1 MSNKYKAPFNEFDW
15 SEMQKKYMDAL
26 MAFKSTES
34 SMDAVWVN
42 ALDDWWRS
50 AKTGMPY
57 ESSNI
62 FEKVLDQCRNY
73 YFMSEQ
79 FTSLLDGMNR
89 SKSNKDQIADFINK
103 KFKEIESAFSSGKN
117 TFNWNGFQDNF
128 ERPIDFMKSTFSNS
142 TFDYDEIFDG
152 LNPDLGK
159 LREQVLSIPGL
170 GYSREAQ
177 DKSKRAIKLWADY
190 QENYQEYQS
199 VMLRLNQE
207 ALELMRKKIISMQT
221 ESESINSMRQ
231 IYDLWVESNE
241 KVYGDY
247 VYTREYAELNGRLV
261 NSMMAFKKQSHEITE
276 DALSAMHMPTTKS
289 MDELERRHY
298 ELRKQVNE
306 MRVEINNLKK
316 QLQQKNS
323 KTVAVKKESKP
334 VAKRKKTTK
343 KRATVNSSNVVELKQ
358 VHKKSGT
365 TVKAVKKKT
374 KQNRTKQSKKQKT
387 ANKGM
392 IEIKF

>member
-1 MSNKYKAPFNEFDW
+1 MSNKDKTPLNDFDLADI
-15 SEMQKKYMDAL
+15 QKKYMDAL
-26 MAFKSTES
+26 MAFKSPES
-34 SMDAVWVN
+34 KIDSVWVN
-42 ALDDWWRS
+42 AMDDWWKS
-50 AKTGMPY
+50 AKTDMPY

-79 FTSLLDGMNR
+79 FSSLLDGINR
-89 SKSNKDQIADFINK
+89 SKNNNDQLTDFINK

-117 TFNWNGFQDNF
+117 TFNLNGFLNNF
-128 ERPIDFMKSTFSNS
+128 EQPIDLMKSAFSNS
-142 TFDYDEIFDG
+142 SFDPSEVFDG
-152 LNPDLGK
+152 LNLDLGK
-159 LREQVLSIPGL
+159 LRDQMLSIPGL

-177 DKSKRAIKLWADY
+177 DKSKYALKLLSNY
-190 QENYQEYQS
+190 QENFQEYQT

-207 ALELMRKKIISMQT
+207 ALELMRKRIISMSKDD
-221 ESESINSMRQ
+221 EKIDSMRL
-231 IYDLWVESNE
+231 IYDLWIESNE

-247 VYTREYAELNGRLV
+247 VYTKEYAELNGRLV

-276 DALSAMHMPTTKS
+276 DMLSELHIPTIKS

-306 MRVEINNLKK
+306 MHSEINNLKK

-323 KTVAVKKESKP
+323 KPVVVKKETKP
-334 VAKRKKTTK
+334 VVRRKNKTK
-343 KRATVNSSNVVELKQ
+343 KRVTSKPSNVVELKQ
-358 VHKKSGT
+358 VKKKVAT
-365 TVKAVKKKT
+365 RVKAVKKKA
-374 KQNRTKQSKKQKT
+374 KQKT
-387 ANKGM
+387 KKTSADKGM

>member
-1 MSNKYKAPFNEFDW
+1 MSNKYRTPFDELDW

-26 MAFKSTES
+26 MAFKSPES
-34 SMDAVWVN
+34 TMDPVWVN
-42 ALDDWWRS
+42 AMDDWWKT
-50 AKTGMPY
+50 AKTDMPY

-79 FTSLLDGMNR
+79 FSGLLDGMNR
-89 SKSNKDQIADFINK
+89 SKNNKDQITDYINK
-103 KFKEIESAFSSGKN
+103 SFKEIESAFSSGKN
-117 TFNWNGFQDNF
+117 TFNLNGFLDNF
-128 ERPIDFMKSTFSNS
+128 EQPIDLMKSAFSNS
-142 TFDYDEIFDG
+142 SFDPGEILDG

-159 LREQVLSIPGL
+159 LRDQMLSIPGL

-177 DKSKRAIKLWADY
+177 DKSKYAIKLLANY

-207 ALELMRKKIISMQT
+207 ALDLMRERIISM
-221 ESESINSMRQ
+221 SKDGESIDSMRQ
-231 IYDLWVESNE
+231 IYDLWIESNE

-247 VYTREYAELNGRLV
+247 VYTKEYAELNGRLV

-276 DALSAMHMPTTKS
+276 DMLSELHMPTIKS

-306 MRVEINNLKK
+306 MRAEINNLKK
-316 QLQQKNS
+316 QLQKNNS
-323 KTVAVKKESKP
+323 KTVVVKKESKP
-334 VAKRKKTTK
+334 VARRKKKTK
-343 KRATVNSSNVVELKQ
+343 KRLTVNSSNVVELKQ
-358 VHKKSGT
+358 VKKKVAN

-374 KQNRTKQSKKQKT
+374 KQKTKKT
-387 ANKGM
+387 FADKGM

>member
-1 MSNKYKAPFNEFDW
+1 MSNKDRTPFDELNW
-15 SEMQKKYMDAL
+15 TEMQKKYMDAL
-26 MAFKSTES
+26 MAFKSPNFI
-34 SMDAVWVN
+34 MDSVWIN
-42 ALDDWWRS
+42 AMDDWWKT
-50 AKTGMPY
+50 AKTDMPY
-57 ESSNI
+57 ESANI

-79 FTSLLDGMNR
+79 FSSLLDGMND
-89 SKSNKDQIADFINK
+89 SENNKDKLTDFINK
-103 KFKEIESAFSSGKN
+103 SFKEIESAFSSGSN
-117 TFNWNGFQDNF
+117 TFNLNGFLNNF
-128 ERPIDFMKSTFSNS
+128 EQPIDLMKSAFSNS
-142 TFDYDEIFDG
+142 SFDPGDILNG

-159 LREQVLSIPGL
+159 LRDQMLSIPGL

-177 DKSKRAIKLWADY
+177 DKSKYAIKLLANY

-207 ALELMRKKIISMQT
+207 GLDLMRERIISM
-221 ESESINSMRQ
+221 SKDGESIDSMRQ
-231 IYDLWVESNE
+231 IYDLWIESNE

-247 VYTREYAELNGRLV
+247 VYTKEYAELNGRLV

-276 DALSAMHMPTTKS
+276 DMLSELHMPTIKS

-306 MRVEINNLKK
+306 MRAEINNLKK

-323 KTVAVKKESKP
+323 KTVVVKKESKP
-334 VAKRKKTTK
+334 VVRRKKKAK
-343 KRATVNSSNVVELKQ
+343 KRVTANSSNVVELKQ
-358 VHKKSGT
+358 VKKKVAN
-365 TVKAVKKKT
+365 TVKTVKKKT
-374 KQNRTKQSKKQKT
+374 KQKTKKT
-387 ANKGM
+387 SADKGM

>member
-1 MSNKYKAPFNEFDW
+1 MSDKFKTPFDGLDW

-26 MAFKSTES
+26 MAFKSPES
-34 SMDAVWVN
+34 TMDSVWIN
-42 ALDDWWRS
+42 AMDDWWKS
-50 AKTGMPY
+50 AKTDMPY

-79 FTSLLDGMNR
+79 FSSLLDGMNGLE
-89 SKSNKDQIADFINK
+89 NDKDRMTEFINK
-103 KFKEIESAFSSGKN
+103 SFKEIESAFSRGKN
-117 TFNWNGFQDNF
+117 TFNLNGFLDNF
-128 ERPIDFMKSTFSNS
+128 EQPIDLMKSAFSNS
-142 TFDYDEIFDG
+142 TFDPGKILDG
-152 LNPDLGK
+152 VNPDLGK
-159 LREQVLSIPGL
+159 LRDQMLSIPGL
-170 GYSREAQ
+170 GYSRESQ
-177 DKSKRAIKLWADY
+177 DKSNRAIKLWANY

-207 ALELMRKKIISMQT
+207 ALDLMRDRIIST
-221 ESESINSMRQ
+221 SKDGESIDSMRQ
-231 IYDLWVESNE
+231 IYDLWIESNE

-247 VYTREYAELNGRLV
+247 VYTKEYAELNGRLV

-306 MRVEINNLKK
+306 MRAEISNLKK
-316 QLQQKNS
+316 QSQQKDSN
-323 KTVAVKKESKP
+323 TVVIKKESKP
-334 VAKRKKTTK
+334 VIRRKKKTKKKTK
-343 KRATVNSSNVVELKQ
+343 KRVTANSSNVVELKQ
-358 VHKKSGT
+358 VKKKRVNA
-365 TVKAVKKKT
+365 VKTVKKKT
-374 KQNRTKQSKKQKT
+374 KQKTKKKS